1 MARTYTT
8 HVSHEIRD
16 SKFRLKVYFKT
27 DAKFIE
33 TDVKTKLKDFTLL
46 AMQEF
51 KLDQEKPE
59 NVRLRVYK
67 PQEDQM
73 TDTFTGMDERELLYL
88 GVAANKAFALERKAD
103 HESFQDFDPLLIKIK
118 CYLWEEGVIS
128 SDSDHC
134 KAIYVSI
141 SRKRPIQDLEESV
154 RQILSIPHS
163 EYFFIFKRRVI
174 NDNLKEAM
182 LLNSAENL
190 LYSLEE
196 MKVYEASKLLI
207 ERLPECLPIPRPESL
222 EQFSEEMSRW
232 VDVVERENFTLL
244 IRFNLPSLTPNSEMA
259 QFDQELLI
267 DSRLSLEDLKRM
279 ISESMEVETDKFIM
293 RRGGK
298 VGIELTDLSK
308 SLVKAGLVS
317 GSVIYTAF
325 GTPTKPGEMLLK
337 LLMTIKADSEVS
349 HHYDLKPMVEIA
361 IDQNSTAEQV
371 IEKAVQVYR
380 SEGGNDLAASTFRL
394 REKHSRSLIKVYRDV
409 SIKKQ
414 GVFEGKQLVLENID
428 PAVQVAKLE
437 SRQTLLVVQLLNPET
452 VEFEEVFELAVD
464 RNDSLAAV
472 AQRVFER
479 CPKIP
484 LEFMEAAKV
493 TTVWGLDRLYGLNLP
508 YAPLHDSKQ
517 LLAGQP
523 FFIGSDGVVLL

>member
-1 MARTYTT
+1 M
-8 HVSHEIRD
+8 SHEIKD
-16 SKFRLKVYFKT
+16 SKFKLKVYFKT

-33 TDVKTKLKDFTLL
+33 TEVKIKLKDFLLL
-46 AMQEF
+46 AMKEF
-51 KLDQEKPE
+51 KLEEEKIE
-59 NVRLRVYK
+59 NVRLRLYK

-73 TDTFTGMDERELLYL
+73 TDTYTGMEDRELLYL
-88 GVAANKAFALERKAD
+88 GITANKAYALERKAD
-103 HESFQDFDPLLIKIK
+103 HESFRDYDPLLIKVK

-128 SDSDHC
+128 SDSDNC

-141 SRKRPIQDLEESV
+141 SRKRPIKDLEDSI
-154 RQILSIPHS
+154 RQVLSIPAS

-174 NDNLKEAM
+174 NDSLKEAT
-182 LLNSAENL
+182 LLNSRENL

-207 ERLPECLPIPRPESL
+207 ERLPECLPIERPETL
-222 EQFSEEMSRW
+222 EQFSEETSRW
-232 VDVVERENFTLL
+232 VDVVEKENYTLH

-259 QFDQELLI
+259 SFDQELLI
-267 DSRLSLEDLKRM
+267 DSRLSLEDLKQM

-308 SLVKAGLVS
+308 SLIKAGLVS
-317 GSVIYTAF
+317 GSIIYTAF
-325 GTPTKPGEMLLK
+325 GTPTRPGEILLK
-337 LLMTIKADSEVS
+337 ILMTIKTDGELT
-349 HHYDLKPMVEIA
+349 HHYNLKPMVEIA

-371 IEKAVQVYR
+371 VRKAVEVYK

-414 GVFEGKQLVLENID
+414 GIFEGKQLVLENID
-428 PAVQVAKLE
+428 PLVQVPKLE
-437 SRQTLLVVQLLNPET
+437 IRQTLLVVQILNPDSI
-452 VEFEEVFELAVD
+452 EFEEAFELAID
-464 RNDSLAAV
+464 RNDSLASV
-472 AQRVFER
+472 AQRVFEK
-479 CPKIP
+479 CQKIP
-484 LEFMEAAKV
+484 LDFMEAAKV

-508 YAPLHDSKQ
+508 FVPLNDPKQ
-517 LLAGQP
+517 LLTGQP
-523 FFIGSDGVVLL
+523 FFIGADGVVLL